1 MVNKT
6 HGLNVSSI
14 KLRNRSLIL
23 RLLRDQGPLSRRE
36 MALLSGLTPA
46 AVTNLVN
53 EMIDQGILKEAGVA
67 QRSSKAGRRRILIE
81 IDKERKFIIG
91 ISISTRTT

>member
-6 HGLNVSSI
+6 YGLNVSSI

-53 EMIDQGILKEAGVA
+53 EMIDQGLLKETGMA
-67 QRSSKAGRRRILIE
+67 QRSSKAGEGEFL
-81 IDKERKFIIG
+81 
-91 ISISTRTT
+91 